1 MVPVYYSWLM
11 SEIFTS
17 DLEALENYAG
27 TPFLPLDS
35 DILLDSPDQDDIGKL
50 SSFDAS
56 CSSAEM

>member
-1 MVPVYYSWLM
+1 M
-11 SEIFTS
+11 SEVFTS